1 MYEGFG
7 SRNSTTKVDALRVF
21 RSGAGDLGHFET
33 VHFGSQFRGLFVGAL
48 GRNDQHG
55 LVAETLPDD
64 VFRQRDVAAVHGVE
78 RPK

>member
-1 MYEGFG
+1 M
-7 SRNSTTKVDALRVF
+7 
-21 RSGAGDLGHFET
+21 RSGYLGHFET

-78 RPK
+78 RPEIEHDPFHPTVR